1 MRSGIPKSEMANER
15 GLSFPDWLPDC
26 TETSQDEAPSFAY
39 AEKGLDVRRRR
50 DKGAH
55 QIPP

>member
-1 MRSGIPKSEMANER
+1 MANER

-26 TETSQDEAPSFAY
+26 TETSQDEAPSVAY
-39 AEKGLDVRRRR
+39 AEKGLDSRRCG

-55 QIPP
+55 QITP